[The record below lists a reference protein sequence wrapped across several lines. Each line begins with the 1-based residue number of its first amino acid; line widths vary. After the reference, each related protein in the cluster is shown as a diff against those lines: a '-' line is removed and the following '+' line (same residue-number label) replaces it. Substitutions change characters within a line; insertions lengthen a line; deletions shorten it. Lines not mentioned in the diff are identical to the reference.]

1 MEEQFE
7 SEQNALL
14 LQIALNFVLVIAVLI
29 FALVRHDWSKNAD
42 DELNGERMDD
52 NLPEQI

>member
-1 MEEQFE
+1 
-7 SEQNALL
+7 
-14 LQIALNFVLVIAVLI
+14 VLVIAVLI

-52 NLPEQI
+52 NLPE